1 MKTAIITIITIFV
14 FISESFSSVGQVWAN
29 RYNGSGNSL
38 DVSNAIAMDQTGNI
52 YVTGYST
59 GITTSKDYKTI
70 KYSPNGVLLWEASF
84 SGPINGGDYSYA
96 LALDASGNVY
106 VTGRVDYGAPTN
118 TDIVTIKYN
127 SLGVQQWFARYNG
140 TYGIFEEGKVI
151 QVDNSGNVYVGG
163 RCLNSTSTSDFITIK
178 YAPDGTQSW
187 VAIYNGPGNN
197 EDYITSLVLDN
208 SGNVYIA
215 GGSIGSN
222 TGSDFV
228 TIKYNTAGVQQWVKR
243 YNSPTNGGDAAVGVK
258 VDSQGNIITG
268 GFTDMGPSESYN
280 FLTIKYDAN
289 GTIIWEKQYN
299 GSSSTLD
306 LATCMTID
314 AADNI
319 YLTGLTTNNTP
330 FGLDSNYVTIKYNSS
345 GQLQWASFYNGPN
358 NSVDISRS
366 ISVDNSLNVYISGSS
381 KGIGS
386 DDFVTIKYLPNGTA
400 SWILSYNG
408 PGNGD
413 DNSTSVVSDNL
424 GNAFVTGRSM
434 GSGTSYDYATI
445 KYGDLVGINPVSN
458 QVPDKFSLYQNYPN
472 PFNPSTKI
480 KFDLPE
486 ESKVVLKIFNTLGA
500 EVYSEN
506 MGSLQPATYEYVYTA
521 SGLPSGI
528 YFYSLQTNRLTETKK
543 MILVK

>member
-445 KYGDLVGINPVSN
+445 KYGDLVGINPISS

-506 MGSLQPATYEYVYTA
+506 MGSLLPATYEYVYNT